1 MADHDQLF
9 KQLLRTF
16 FPNFLGLVCPKLPPI
31 VSPEGVRFLE
41 QELFAHWPTGRKL
54 EVDLLARIEEN
65 PAGEVAAFLV
75 HVEIESRFRAS
86 SPRRLRAYFYALKG
100 RYDDPILSILVSLR
114 GGPPGISSQV
124 LEEQFGGQC
133 QRFSYASFGLRGC
146 GAPDY
151 LARPEP
157 LAWALAAL
165 MRHSGAGR
173 PQLKLECLQRI
184 SRASL
189 SGAETLV
196 LVNCVETYLELTP
209 EETAAFARLQS
220 LDTNGEVSAV
230 QETWADRMRAEGMQK
245 GMEKGQELG
254 LEKGRQDGA
263 RQLLVAL
270 LVQRFGE
277 LPGACRRRIAAIRS
291 LDRLT
296 GLAQQVLTARSLAE
310 LGLA

>member
-1 MADHDQLF
+1 MVLSQG
-9 KQLLRTF
+9 
-16 FPNFLGLVCPKLPPI
+16 N
-31 VSPEGVRFLE
+31 
-41 QELFAHWPTGRKL
+41 
-54 EVDLLARIEEN
+54 LA
-65 PAGEVAAFLV
+65 
-75 HVEIESRFRAS
+75 
-86 SPRRLRAYFYALKG
+86 
-100 RYDDPILSILVSLR
+100 
-114 GGPPGISSQV
+114 
-124 LEEQFGGQC
+124 GQC
-133 QRFSYASFGLRGC
+133 QRFSYTSFGLRGC

-165 MRHSGAGR
+165 MRHSRAER

-189 SGAETLV
+189 SSAETLV

-220 LDTNGEVSAV
+220 LDTNGEVAAV
-230 QETWADRMRAEGMQK
+230 QETWADRMRAEGM
-245 GMEKGQELG
+245 EKG
-254 LEKGRQDGA
+254 LEKGKQDGA

-296 GLAQQVLTARSLAE
+296 GLAQQVLTARSLSE